1 MWPTP
6 SQARVHRTRA
16 PHRFAPNPPFMG
28 NGGLPSHCF
37 CTPAYHDVP
46 TSECAAGEEHQQ
58 KRTTGRIP
66 GGHAV
71 RSHRQAE
78 RASLFLSAVSQRTRV
93 DRLRARVPDNT
104 AKRPGP
110 PPNLICICSV
120 FGVCAA
126 PVLDL
131 CPDVRVFSRHGAWCT
146 VVIGAWMLLMLS
158 RWWWKFPSRFPS
170 WCRGCLRQHAT

>member
-37 CTPAYHDVP
+37 CTPSYHDVP

-93 DRLRARVPDNT
+93 DCLRARVPDNT

-110 PPNLICICSV
+110 QPNLICICSV
-120 FGVCAA
+120 FGVRAV

-131 CPDVRVFSRHGAWCT
+131 FPDRRPCVFTPRGLVHCGDNWCVDVANAICIS
-146 VVIGAWMLLMLS
+146 VVVEVSFVGVAS
-158 RWWWKFPSRFPS
+158 A
-170 WCRGCLRQHAT
+170 CELR